1 MRARRAR
8 IVHVHPENTVD
19 KDRQIQKD
27 VEDELA
33 WEPSIDEAGI
43 GVAVANCIVT
53 LYGKVHT
60 HGEKSRAEKAALG
73 VRSVLAVADDL
84 EVEVGPKLR
93 RTDAEIAQSA
103 VTAIG
108 LMVSVPKDKI
118 KVVVRD
124 GEVTLEG
131 EVEWDYHRKAAAS
144 AVQDLAGVKKVM
156 NLIVL
161 KPTIAA
167 RELRRKISQAFHR
180 SAQLDAEHVQVEV
193 DGSRVTL
200 LGTVSSWEEKAAA
213 ERTAWAAPGVTDVR
227 NIIAIQGRAPAPV

>member
-1 MRARRAR
+1 
-8 IVHVHPENTVD
+8 VD
-19 KDRQIQKD
+19 KDLQIQKD

-43 GVAVANCIVT
+43 GVAVASGIVT

-60 HGEKSRAEKAALG
+60 HGEKARAEKAALR
-73 VRSVLAVADDL
+73 VRGVLAVADDL

-93 RTDAEIAQSA
+93 RTDAEIAKSA
-103 VTAIG
+103 LTAIG
-108 LMVSVPKDKI
+108 LIVSIPKDKI
-118 KVVVRD
+118 KVVVRG

-131 EVEWDYHRKAAAS
+131 EVDWDYHRRAAAR
-144 AVQDLAGVKKVM
+144 AVQDLAGVKKVI
-156 NLIVL
+156 NLIVV

-167 RELRRKISQAFHR
+167 RDLRKKISRAFHR

-213 ERTAWAAPGVTDVR
+213 ERTAWAAPGVTDVH
-227 NIIAIQGRAPAPV
+227 NLIAIQSRAPAAV